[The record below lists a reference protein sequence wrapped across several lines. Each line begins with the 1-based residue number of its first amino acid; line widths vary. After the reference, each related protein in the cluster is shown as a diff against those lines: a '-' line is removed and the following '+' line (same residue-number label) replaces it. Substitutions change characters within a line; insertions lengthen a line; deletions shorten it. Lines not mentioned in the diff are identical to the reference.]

1 MLYNPIL
8 LSDYG
13 HMHACIHEHMTG
25 PLTAQGLDTITF
37 WAEKSTHLF
46 YVQLGL
52 VQPSR
57 EID

>member
-13 HMHACIHEHMTG
+13 HMHACMHEHMTG

-37 WAEKSTHLF
+37 WAEKSTHFVLRAT
-46 YVQLGL
+46 GIG
-52 VQPSR
+52 ST
-57 EID
+57 